1 MQLLTPSQALMRVK
15 MQLPTE
21 CSSTSFESP
30 YICDNI
36 RDLWRQ
42 GKITDATKE
51 ILVRHIST
59 ILEGEFSLREWL
71 ISKGHATREDI
82 KNDLGGAMLQ
92 YTRQNW
98 LNDMTFYFKSKGM

>member
-15 MQLPTE
+15 MQLPME
-21 CSSTSFESP
+21 CSNESLESP

-36 RDLWRQ
+36 RSLWRQ
-42 GKITDATKE
+42 GKITDDTKE
-51 ILVRHIST
+51 KLVQHIST

-71 ISKGHATREDI
+71 VSKGHATREDI
-82 KNDLGGAMLQ
+82 KNDLGGIMLQ

-98 LNDMTFYFKSKGM
+98 LNDMMFYFKAKGM